1 MVGMEPEQ
9 GRVIDFATAAN
20 AARATAAKA
29 ARATAAN
36 AARTPGRG
44 ADSTEPRLLR
54 QIYGEILRDERRDQD
69 RSLEDVARTVGM
81 SKQYLS
87 EVERGRKE
95 ASSEMLRSVCDALEL
110 PMEQLLAE
118 MKQAAERA
126 QELVLLSVPKHA
138 HIATLNERMKEKS
151 LASR

>member
-9 GRVIDFATAAN
+9 GRVIDFATAAKS
-20 AARATAAKA
+20 ARVTAAKSARATAARA
-29 ARATAAN
+29 AR
-36 AARTPGRG
+36 AARTPERG

-110 PMEQLLAE
+110 PMEQLLARGIRRMTAHRTLRTTGHADVE
-118 MKQAAERA
+118 LCAA
-126 QELVLLSVPKHA
+126 
-138 HIATLNERMKEKS
+138 
-151 LASR
+151 

>member
-9 GRVIDFATAAN
+9 GRVIDFATAA
-20 AARATAAKA
+20 RS
-29 ARATAAN
+29 
-36 AARTPGRG
+36 ARTPVRG
-44 ADSTEPRLLR
+44 ADGTEPRLLR

-110 PMEQLLAE
+110 PMEQLLARGIRR
-118 MKQAAERA
+118 MTAHRTLTSIFRA
-126 QELVLLSVPKHA
+126 DHVPA
-138 HIATLNERMKEKS
+138 
-151 LASR
+151 

>member
-1 MVGMEPEQ
+1 MEPEQ
-9 GRVIDFATAAN
+9 GRVIDFATAAK
-20 AARATAAKA
+20 AARVTAAKA
-29 ARATAAN
+29 ARVTAAK
-36 AARTPGRG
+36 AARVTAAKSARTPVRG

-110 PMEQLLAE
+110 PMEQLLARGIRRMTAHRTLRTTGHAGVE
-118 MKQAAERA
+118 LCAA
-126 QELVLLSVPKHA
+126 
-138 HIATLNERMKEKS
+138 
-151 LASR
+151 